1 MLKIMREGLLIV
13 AGGHISNAA
22 CSMSINILSYDP
34 GPTST
39 CNVILL
45 IFASLKFCQRA
56 S

>member
-1 MLKIMREGLLIV
+1 MREGSLII

-39 CNVILL
+39 SNVILL
-45 IFASLKFCQRA
+45 IFASLKSCQRA